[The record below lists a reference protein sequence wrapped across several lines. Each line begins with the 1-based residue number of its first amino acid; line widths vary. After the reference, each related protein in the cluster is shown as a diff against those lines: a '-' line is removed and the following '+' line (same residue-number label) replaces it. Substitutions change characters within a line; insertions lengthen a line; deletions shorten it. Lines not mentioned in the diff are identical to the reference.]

1 MDRRSG
7 ILLHV
12 TSLPSRFGIG
22 DLGPEAYRFADFL
35 HRSGQRLWQI
45 LPLVPTDTLMGNS
58 PYSSSSA
65 FAGNPLLVSPEK
77 LVEDGFLSRS
87 DLSGAPRFPQ
97 GRVEYPFVAAYKE
110 KILSEAW
117 QRFSACGGSLRYD
130 YEAFCRDERHW
141 LEEYSLFRAL
151 KALFGRKTWT
161 RWPREFHDR
170 RIRALGPHVEEV
182 ALLMGKQ
189 KFRQYLFFRQWRA
202 LKDYCNGLGVSVMGD
217 LPCYVHHDS
226 ADVWG
231 NPSLFKLD
239 QEGRPAFVSGVPP
252 DYFSRTGQLWGNPVY
267 DWGALKTSRYAWWV
281 SRVRHNLKLYDL
293 VRIDHCRGL
302 VFYWEVPA
310 KSRTAVRGRWVP
322 APAVDFFRTLTRK
335 IQPGALVAED
345 LGFITP
351 EVRAVLDGLRLPGMR
366 VLLFAFGPGTGSEHH
381 APHNHIERDFV
392 YTGTHD
398 NNTVRGWFER
408 DATGEEKERL
418 FAYLGDRVRS
428 ERVHEAMIR
437 LALMSV
443 AGTAVIPMQD
453 LLGLGGKARMNLP
466 AGKGS
471 YWRWRLLPGQID
483 RRLEQRLFELTGT
496 YGRLTSDR

>member
-1 MDRRSG
+1 MKMTRRSG

-35 HRSGQRLWQI
+35 HRAGQRLWQI

-58 PYSSSSA
+58 PYGSSSA
-65 FAGNPLLVSPEK
+65 FAGNPLLISPER
-77 LVEDGFLSRS
+77 LVEEGFLSRR
-87 DLSGAPRFPQ
+87 DLSGATRFPQ
-97 GRVEYPFVAAYKE
+97 GRVEYRLVAVCKE

-141 LEEYSLFRAL
+141 LEEYSLFSAL
-151 KALFGRKTWT
+151 KTLFGRKTWT

-170 RIRALGPHVEEV
+170 RIRALGPHVKEIAPLIAEE
-182 ALLMGKQ
+182 
-189 KFRQYLFFRQWRA
+189 KFRQFLFFRQWRA
-202 LKDYCNGLGVSVMGD
+202 LKDYCNGLGVAIMGD
-217 LPCYVHHDS
+217 LPYYVHHDS

-267 DWGALKTSRYAWWV
+267 DWGALRKSRYAWWV
-281 SRVRHNLKLYDL
+281 SRVRHNLKLFDL

-302 VFYWEVPA
+302 VSYWEVPA
-310 KSRTAVRGRWVP
+310 KSRTAVKGKWEP
-322 APAVDFFRTLTRK
+322 APAHDFFRTLLRK
-335 IQPGALVAED
+335 VPQGALVAED

-351 EVRAVLDGLRLPGMR
+351 EVRAVLEGIGLPGMR
-366 VLLFAFGPGTGSEHH
+366 VLLFAFGTGTGSEHH

-398 NNTVRGWFER
+398 NNTVRGWFDGE
-408 DATGEEKERL
+408 AKKEEKDRL
-418 FAYLGDRVRS
+418 FDYLGGPVGS

-443 AGTAVIPMQD
+443 SGTTIIPMQD
-453 LLGLGGKARMNLP
+453 LLGLGEKTRMNRP

-483 RRLEQRLFELTGT
+483 RRLEQWLREMTGT
-496 YGRLTSDR
+496 YGRLQG

>member
-22 DLGPEAYRFADFL
+22 DLGPEAYRFADSL
-35 HRSGQRLWQI
+35 HRSGQRIWQI
-45 LPLVPTDTLMGNS
+45 LPLAPTDPLTGNS

-65 FAGNPLLVSPEK
+65 FAGNLLLISPER
-77 LVEDGFLSRS
+77 LVEEGFLNRS
-87 DLSGAPRFPQ
+87 DLTGAPRFPQ
-97 GRVEYPFVAAYKE
+97 GRVEYRLVAAYKE

-117 QRFSACGGSLRYD
+117 QRFSACGGSIRYD
-130 YEAFCRDERHW
+130 YEAFCRNEGHW

-151 KALFGRKTWT
+151 KALFGGKTWT

-182 ALLMGKQ
+182 AHLMGEQ

-202 LKDYCNGLGVSVMGD
+202 LKDYCNGFGVSVMGD

-239 QEGRPAFVSGVPP
+239 EKGNPSFVSGVPP

-267 DWGALKTSRYAWWV
+267 DWGALRKSRYAWWV
-281 SRVRHNLKLYDL
+281 SRVRHNLNLFDL

-302 VFYWEVPA
+302 VAYWEVPA
-310 KSRTAVRGRWVP
+310 KNRTAAKGKWVP
-322 APAVDFFRTLTRK
+322 VPAGDLFRTLARR
-335 IQPGALVAED
+335 IPQGSLVAED

-351 EVRAVLDGLRLPGMR
+351 DVRAILDRYGFPGMR
-366 VLLFAFGPGTGSEHH
+366 VLLFAFDSGGGSQHH
-381 APHNHIERDFV
+381 APHSYVKRDYA

-398 NNTVRGWFER
+398 NNTVRGWFEKEAGR
-408 DATGEEKERL
+408 EEKERL
-418 FAYLGDRVRS
+418 FAYLGSRVRP

-437 LALMSV
+437 LAMMSV
-443 AGTAVIPMQD
+443 AETSVIPMQD
-453 LLGLGGKARMNLP
+453 VLGLGNEARMNVP
-466 AGKGS
+466 GGKGS

-483 RRLEQRLFELTGT
+483 RRLEQWLLELTGT
-496 YGRLTSDR
+496 YGRLTGNR